1 MSAAA
6 ASSNVAPS
14 PALPGVSST
23 VQALVVTSERVPL
36 SVPLAGLGER
46 AIAAFIDFLVVLLLG
61 IAVLFVYTF
70 FGRGDLQQDV
80 SRATTMVVVLVV
92 VTVLSGIVLY
102 DVVGDIVFDGR
113 TPGKRLVR
121 LRVVDRQGR
130 PPDLATSLLRNLL
143 RLVDMIPIGYGVGLI
158 VLFFSGTRRIGD
170 FVAGT
175 VVISERA
182 RGPRL
187 LEQLGSAAFGV
198 DLGSVGGVSLDDD
211 DVLKAVD
218 GVRRSEGLEPAAAER
233 LCGRVLAAVAPR
245 LGSLAPPTSDATT
258 TTITTTSTTGSARA
272 RLAAAVLVQARS
284 DAGLAAR
291 LRRLHDVEVA
301 LVDALGRRNDAF
313 GLDGAARV
321 ASSELLAATRRG
333 VPPRFLEALSL
344 ALLDVE
350 RRRRPPSPPVWPALL
365 QLIGHEIPAAVWG
378 ERAGILRAAAVLFG
392 SGVLGFTLA
401 FLDPS
406 LGRALI
412 GDALT
417 ELVEQGARWT
427 DQIERD
433 GRYLQAT
440 LSIVFN
446 NSLVGLRVFALGV
459 FGGVATMLGLLSN
472 GLSLGATF
480 GTAVRLDTHETLTRI
495 IIAHGPVELSM
506 ICVAG
511 AAGFCLGRAVLSPG
525 PRSRVQALRDEGR
538 RGFLLVAF
546 ATIGFVVIGTVEGFV
561 SPGAHF
567 PAAGNAVVGVA
578 MWLLF
583 FGWARLGRSAV
594 TTR

>member
-1 MSAAA
+1 VSTSATAPAASPAATSAA
-6 ASSNVAPS
+6 ASSGAG
-14 PALPGVSST
+14 PGVSST

-36 SVPLAGLGER
+36 SVPLAGIGER
-46 AIAAFIDFLVVLLLG
+46 AIAAFIDFLIVLLLG
-61 IAVLFVYTF
+61 IAVLFIYTF
-70 FGRGDLQQDV
+70 FGRGDIQQDV
-80 SRATTMVVVLVV
+80 SRATTTMAVLAVI
-92 VTVLSGIVLY
+92 TVLSGIVLY
-102 DVVGDIVFDGR
+102 DVVGDLVFDGR

-121 LRVVDRQGR
+121 LRVVDRHGR

-143 RLVDMIPIGYGVGLI
+143 RLVDMIPIGYGVGLV

-187 LEQLGSAAFGV
+187 FDQLQTAAGSIDLEHAGV
-198 DLGSVGGVSLDDD
+198 VALDDD
-211 DVLKAVD
+211 NVLKAID
-218 GVRRSEGLEPAAAER
+218 AVRRSEGLEGAVAER
-233 LCGRVLAAVAPR
+233 LCGRVLTA
-245 LGSLAPPTSDATT
+245 LAPGLGALATT
-258 TTITTTSTTGSARA
+258 TQPARA
-272 RLAAAVLVQARS
+272 RLAAAVLARARS

-291 LRRLHDVEVA
+291 LRRVHDAEVA
-301 LVDALGRRNDAF
+301 LVDALGGRDAF
-313 GLDGAARV
+313 ALDAAARV

-333 VPPRFLEALSL
+333 VPARFLESVSL

-350 RRRRPPSPPVWPALL
+350 RRRRPPSPPLWPALQ
-365 QLIGHEIPAAVWG
+365 QLIGHEIPAAVWS
-378 ERAGILRAAAVLFG
+378 ERAGIVRAAVVLFG
-392 SGVLGFTLA
+392 SGVLGFALA
-401 FLDPS
+401 FLEPS

-459 FGGVATMLGLLSN
+459 LGGVATVLGLVSN

-480 GTAVRLDTHETLTRI
+480 GTAVRLDTHETLARFI
-495 IIAHGPVELSM
+495 VAHGPVELSM

-525 PRSRVQALRDEGR
+525 ARTRVQALREEGR

-546 ATIGFVVIGTVEGFV
+546 ATIGFIVIGTVEGFV

-567 PAAGNAVVGVA
+567 PTAGNAVVGVA
-578 MWLLF
+578 LWLLF
-583 FGWARLGRSAV
+583 FGWARLGRTATV
-594 TTR
+594 TSR

>member
-1 MSAAA
+1 MSTTAAA
-6 ASSNVAPS
+6 PATSAPTTNA
-14 PALPGVSST
+14 PGGVSST

-46 AIAAFIDFLVVLLLG
+46 AIAAFVDFLIVLLLG

-80 SRATTMVVVLVV
+80 SGATTTMVVLAV
-92 VTVLSGIVLY
+92 VTALSGIVLY
-102 DVVGDIVFDGR
+102 DVVGDLVFDGR
-113 TPGKRLVR
+113 TPGKRLAR
-121 LRVVDRQGR
+121 LRVVDRHGR

-143 RLVDMIPIGYGVGLI
+143 RLVDMIPVGYGVGLI

-182 RGPRL
+182 CGPHPVA
-187 LEQLGSAAFGV
+187 QLQAAAGAI
-198 DLGSVGGVSLDDD
+198 DIDGVGGVAIDDD
-211 DVLKAVD
+211 DVLKAID
-218 GVRRSEGLEPAAAER
+218 AVRRSEGLEAAVAER
-233 LCGRVLAAVAPR
+233 LCARVVAGLAPR
-245 LGSLAPPTSDATT
+245 LGTLAPLTT
-258 TTITTTSTTGSARA
+258 TTTSRA
-272 RLAAAVLVQARS
+272 RLAAAVLAQGRS
-284 DAGLAAR
+284 GAGLAAR
-291 LRRLHDVEVA
+291 LLRLHEAEVA
-301 LVDALGRRNDAF
+301 LAAALVRHDDAF
-313 GLDGAARV
+313 ALDAAARV
-321 ASSELLAATRRG
+321 ASSELLAATRRE
-333 VPPRFLEALSL
+333 VPARFLESVSL

-350 RRRRPPSPPVWPALL
+350 RRRRPPSPPLWPALQHL
-365 QLIGHEIPAAVWG
+365 VGHEMPAAVWG
-378 ERAGILRAAAVLFG
+378 ERAGIARAAVVLFG
-392 SGVLGFTLA
+392 AGGLGFVLA

-412 GDALT
+412 GDDLT

-440 LSIVFN
+440 LSIVLN

-459 FGGVATMLGLLSN
+459 LGGVATVLGLVSN

-480 GTAVRLDTHETLTRI
+480 GTAVRLDTHETLARFI
-495 IIAHGPVELSM
+495 LAHGPVELSM

-525 PRSRVQALRDEGR
+525 PRSRVQALREEGR

-567 PAAGNAVVGVA
+567 STVGNATVGVA

-583 FGWARLGRSAV
+583 FGWARLGRTATV
-594 TTR
+594 TPR

>member
-1 MSAAA
+1 M
-6 ASSNVAPS
+6 
-14 PALPGVSST
+14 
-23 VQALVVTSERVPL
+23 
-36 SVPLAGLGER
+36 
-46 AIAAFIDFLVVLLLG
+46 
-61 IAVLFVYTF
+61 
-70 FGRGDLQQDV
+70 
-80 SRATTMVVVLVV
+80 
-92 VTVLSGIVLY
+92 
-102 DVVGDIVFDGR
+102 
-113 TPGKRLVR
+113 
-121 LRVVDRQGR
+121 
-130 PPDLATSLLRNLL
+130 
-143 RLVDMIPIGYGVGLI
+143 
-158 VLFFSGTRRIGD
+158 
-170 FVAGT
+170 
-175 VVISERA
+175 
-182 RGPRL
+182 
-187 LEQLGSAAFGV
+187 
-198 DLGSVGGVSLDDD
+198 
-211 DVLKAVD
+211 
-218 GVRRSEGLEPAAAER
+218 
-233 LCGRVLAAVAPR
+233 
-245 LGSLAPPTSDATT
+245 TT
-258 TTITTTSTTGSARA
+258 TTTTTTTMLSARA
-272 RLAAAVLVQARS
+272 RLAAAVLVQVRS

-313 GLDGAARV
+313 GLDAAARV

-333 VPPRFLEALSL
+333 VPTRFLEALSL

-350 RRRRPPSPPVWPALL
+350 RRRRPPSPPLWPALQ
-365 QLIGHEIPAAVWG
+365 QLIGHEMPAAVWG
-378 ERAGILRAAAVLFG
+378 ERAGIARAAAVLFG

-459 FGGVATMLGLLSN
+459 LGGVATVLGLVSN

-480 GTAVRLDTHETLTRI
+480 GTAVRLDTHETLTRF

-525 PRSRVQALRDEGR
+525 PRSRVQALREEGR

-567 PAAGNAVVGVA
+567 PTAGNAVVGVA

>member
-1 MSAAA
+1 
-6 ASSNVAPS
+6 
-14 PALPGVSST
+14 VSST

-46 AIAAFIDFLVVLLLG
+46 AIAAFIDFLIVLLLG

-80 SRATTMVVVLVV
+80 SRATTTMAVLAV

-102 DVVGDIVFDGR
+102 DVVGDLVFDGR

-121 LRVVDRQGR
+121 LRVVDRRGR

-143 RLVDMIPIGYGVGLI
+143 RLVDMIPVGYGVGLV

-187 LEQLGSAAFGV
+187 LEQLAAAARGV
-198 DLGSVGGVSLDDD
+198 DVAGVSGVTLDDD
-211 DVLKAVD
+211 DVLKAID
-218 GVRRSEGLEPAAAER
+218 AVRRSEGLEAGAAER
-233 LCGRVLAAVAPR
+233 LCARVLTGLAPR
-245 LGSLAPPTSDATT
+245 LGRLASPTPPAATPAT
-258 TTITTTSTTGSARA
+258 LPARA
-272 RLAAAVLVQARS
+272 RLAAAVLAQARG
-284 DAGLAAR
+284 DAGMAAR
-291 LRRLHDVEVA
+291 LRRLHDAEVA
-301 LVDALGRRNDAF
+301 LVAALDHRSDAF
-313 GLDGAARV
+313 AIDAAARV

-333 VPPRFLEALSL
+333 VPARFLEALSL

-350 RRRRPPSPPVWPALL
+350 RRRRPPSPPLWPALQ

-378 ERAGILRAAAVLFG
+378 ERGGIARAAVVVFG
-392 SGVLGFTLA
+392 SGVLGFALA
-401 FLDPS
+401 FLEPS

-459 FGGVATMLGLLSN
+459 LGGVATVLGLVSN

-480 GTAVRLDTHETLTRI
+480 GTAVRLDTHQTLARFI
-495 IIAHGPVELSM
+495 VAHGPVELSM

-525 PRSRVQALRDEGR
+525 ARTRVQALREEGR

-567 PAAGNAVVGVA
+567 SAASNAVVGVA
-578 MWLLF
+578 LWLLF
-583 FGWARLGRSAV
+583 FGWARLGRTATV
-594 TTR
+594 TSR

>member
-1 MSAAA
+1 MSTSAAPTAGIPA
-6 ASSNVAPS
+6 ASTA
-14 PALPGVSST
+14 AGPGVSST

-46 AIAAFIDFLVVLLLG
+46 AIAAFVDFLIVLLLG

-80 SRATTMVVVLVV
+80 SGATTTMAVLAV

-102 DVVGDIVFDGR
+102 DVVGDLVFDGR

-143 RLVDMIPIGYGVGLI
+143 RLVDMIPVGYGVGLI

-187 LEQLGSAAFGV
+187 VDQLQGAARGV
-198 DLGSVGGVSLDDD
+198 DVASVSGVTLDDD
-211 DVLKAVD
+211 DVLKAID
-218 GVRRSEGLEPAAAER
+218 AVRRSEGLEAAVAER
-233 LCGRVLAAVAPR
+233 LCGRVLTA
-245 LGSLAPPTSDATT
+245 LAPGLGTLATT
-258 TTITTTSTTGSARA
+258 TLPARA
-272 RLAAAVLVQARS
+272 RLAAAVLAQARS
-284 DAGLAAR
+284 DAGLASR
-291 LRRLHDVEVA
+291 LRRLHDAEVA
-301 LVDALGRRNDAF
+301 LVQALGQRDDAF
-313 GLDGAARV
+313 ALDAAARV

-333 VPPRFLEALSL
+333 VPARYLEALSL

-350 RRRRPPSPPVWPALL
+350 RRRRPPSPPLWPALQ
-365 QLIGHEIPAAVWG
+365 QLVGHDIPAAVWG
-378 ERAGILRAAAVLFG
+378 ERAGIARAAVVLFG
-392 SGVLGFTLA
+392 SGVLGFALA
-401 FLDPS
+401 FLEPS

-433 GRYLQAT
+433 GSYLQAT

-459 FGGVATMLGLLSN
+459 LGGVATMLGLVSN

-480 GTAVRLDTHETLTRI
+480 GTAVRLDTHETLARFI
-495 IIAHGPVELSM
+495 VAHGPVELSM

-525 PRSRVQALRDEGR
+525 ARTRVQALREEGR

-567 PAAGNAVVGVA
+567 STVGNASVGVA
-578 MWLLF
+578 LWLLF
-583 FGWARLGRSAV
+583 FGWARLGRTATVMS
-594 TTR
+594 R

>member
-1 MSAAA
+1 MSTTAAA
-6 ASSNVAPS
+6 PAASAPTTNAAS
-14 PALPGVSST
+14 GVSST

-46 AIAAFIDFLVVLLLG
+46 AIAAFVDFLIVLLLG

-80 SRATTMVVVLVV
+80 SRATTTMAILAV

-102 DVVGDIVFDGR
+102 DVVGDLVFDGR

-121 LRVVDRQGR
+121 LRVVDGQGR

-143 RLVDMIPIGYGVGLI
+143 RLVDMIPVGYGVGLI

-182 RGPRL
+182 RGPHPVA
-187 LEQLGSAAFGV
+187 QLQTAARGV
-198 DLGSVGGVSLDDD
+198 DVDGVAGVTLDDD
-211 DVLKAVD
+211 DVLKAID
-218 GVRRSEGLEPAAAER
+218 AVRRSEGLEAAVAER
-233 LCGRVLAAVAPR
+233 LCARVVAGLAPR
-245 LGSLAPPTSDATT
+245 LGSLAPMTSSS
-258 TTITTTSTTGSARA
+258 TTTSRA
-272 RLAAAVLVQARS
+272 RLAAAVLVQGRS
-284 DAGLAAR
+284 GAGLAAR
-291 LRRLHDVEVA
+291 LWRLHEAEVA
-301 LVDALGRRNDAF
+301 LAAALVRRDDAF
-313 GLDGAARV
+313 ALDAAARV

-333 VPPRFLEALSL
+333 VPARFLESVSL

-350 RRRRPPSPPVWPALL
+350 RRRRPPSPPLWPALQHL
-365 QLIGHEIPAAVWG
+365 VGHEMPAAVWG
-378 ERAGILRAAAVLFG
+378 ERAGIARAAVVLFG
-392 SGVLGFTLA
+392 AGGLGFALA

-412 GDALT
+412 GDDLT
-417 ELVEQGARWT
+417 DLVEQGARWT

-459 FGGVATMLGLLSN
+459 LGGVATVLGLVSN

-480 GTAVRLDTHETLTRI
+480 GTAVRLDTHETLARFI
-495 IIAHGPVELSM
+495 LAHGPVELSM

-525 PRSRVQALRDEGR
+525 PRSRVQALREEGR

-567 PAAGNAVVGVA
+567 PTAGNATVGVA
-578 MWLLF
+578 LWLLF
-583 FGWARLGRSAV
+583 FGWARLGRTATV
-594 TTR
+594 TPR